1 MRPHAMCVGVRSMCG
16 LYEAGHWL
24 VSIAQIL
31 NDWRVPLTLL
41 KLSPPLSA
49 VMKAHAV
56 ACGRLL
62 GA

>member
-1 MRPHAMCVGVRSMCG
+1 MCG

-41 KLSPPLSA
+41 NLPPPLSA
-49 VMKAHAV
+49 VMKAHAG